1 MNEELKELL
10 TDIQDWMLDN
20 DYECGEVGSDIYQ
33 RISGV
38 IAEYETANKLP
49 VKIQING
56 SEYSVNDTKLTYE
69 QVMTLIQKDPT
80 TIYTIVYFRGREKES
95 GTLWPGSKPALI
107 KHGTSFT
114 AMDTSNA

>member
-1 MNEELKELL
+1 MNNELKELL
-10 TDIQDWMLDN
+10 TDIQDWMMEN
-20 DYECGEVGSDIYQ
+20 DYECGEGGSDIYQ
-33 RISGV
+33 RISTV
-38 IAEYETANKLP
+38 IKEYDEANKLP

-56 SEYSVNDTKLTYE
+56 DTYSVNDSKITYE

-80 TIYTIVYFRGREKES
+80 TIYTVVYFRGREKES

-107 KHGTSFT
+107 KQGTSFT